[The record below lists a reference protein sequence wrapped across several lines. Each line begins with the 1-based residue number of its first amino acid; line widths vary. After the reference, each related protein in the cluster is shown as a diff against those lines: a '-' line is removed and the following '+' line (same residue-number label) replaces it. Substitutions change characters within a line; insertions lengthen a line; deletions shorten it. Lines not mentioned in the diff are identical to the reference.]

1 MSVIPPNNNT
11 GLLID
16 DFINYANAHLSTIQG
31 IVNTTSLYP
40 PLGTPGPGVLNWSG
54 YYVAPAQ
61 LSGIINVPSITPE
74 LLQMVEEENKAMD
87 DIGYP
92 IGESNPYT
100 MDETVA
106 QSTQE
111 ILEAKSEDFIVGDAI
126 IYDDTVPFN
135 EILDEIPPSSIKI
148 PGNNPVDQESP
159 AYKAALA
166 KLKNNTAAGGGLN
179 WFKIAAQ
186 VIRVCEGGYYHPDM
200 KIRNPKGFAGML
212 DSGETMMGIDR
223 RFDNKAALNSPAGLE
238 FWRLIDAENA
248 RYNPKWKNEYLPP
261 DPLFT
266 KLAVL
271 VASMQKPQWDEWF
284 PAQFKGYP
292 ELQKVIL
299 SNDLLAFHFIYGIWN
314 GSGWFNAFARI
325 CKEAWNGGMRDG
337 NKLALYIT
345 KRRINNAGVYSSNL
359 NKTIAQGG
367 IRICEH
373 YGIKPSSLA

>member
-74 LLQMVEEENKAMD
+74 LLQQVEEENKAMD

-92 IGESNPYT
+92 IGETNPYT
-100 MDETVA
+100 MDESVA
-106 QSTQE
+106 GDIQ
-111 ILEAKSEDFIVGDAI
+111 LNLDAKSEDFIVGDAV

-135 EILDEIPPSSIKI
+135 EILDEIPPSSIKV
-148 PGNNPVDQESP
+148 PGNNPVDKESP

-166 KLKNNTAAGGGLN
+166 KLKNNANADGSLN
-179 WFKIAAQ
+179 WYKIATQ

-200 KIRNPKGFAGML
+200 KIRNPKAFAGMGV
-212 DSGETMMGIDR
+212 SGETMMGIDR
-223 RFDNKAALNSPAGLE
+223 TFDNKAALNSPEGLE
-238 FWRLIDAENA
+238 FWRLIDSEDA
-248 RYNPKWKNEYLPP
+248 RNRWKSEYLPP
-261 DPLFT
+261 NPLFT
-266 KLAVL
+266 KLATLTAAMV
-271 VASMQKPQWDEWF
+271 KPQWDKWF
-284 PAQFKGYP
+284 PSYYRGYP

-299 SNDLLAFHFIYGIWN
+299 SNDLLLFHMIYCIWN
-314 GSGWFNAFARI
+314 GEGWFQGFANIMKNAW
-325 CKEAWNGGMRDG
+325 KGGERDA
-337 NKLALYIT
+337 NKLALLFT
-345 KRRINNAGVYSSNL
+345 KRRISNAGVVRATQVQNTPIS
-359 NKTIAQGG
+359 QGG
-367 IRICEH
+367 LRICEH

>member
-74 LLQMVEEENKAMD
+74 LLQQVEEENKAMD

-92 IGESNPYT
+92 IGETNPYT
-100 MDETVA
+100 MDETVTLD
-106 QSTQE
+106 TQ
-111 ILEAKSEDFIVGDAI
+111 ISLDAKSEDFVVGDTL

-135 EILDEIPPSSIKI
+135 EILNEIPPSSIKI

-166 KLKNNTAAGGGLN
+166 KLKNNANTDGSLN
-179 WFKIAAQ
+179 WYKIAAQ

-200 KIRNPKGFAGML
+200 KIRNPKAFAGMGI
-212 DSGETMMGIDR
+212 SGETMMGIDR
-223 RFDNKAALNSPAGLE
+223 LWDNPKALNSPEGLE
-238 FWRLIDAENA
+238 FWRLIDAEDA
-248 RYNPKWKNEYLPP
+248 RNRWKNEYVPP
-261 DPLFT
+261 NPLFT
-266 KLAVL
+266 KLATL
-271 VASMQKPQWDEWF
+271 TAAMAKPQWDSWF
-284 PAQFKGYP
+284 PTYYRGYP

-299 SNDLLAFHFIYGIWN
+299 SNDLLLFHSIYCIWN
-314 GSGWFNAFARI
+314 GIGWFIGFSTVM
-325 CKEAWNGGMRDG
+325 KKAWDGGMRDG
-337 NKLALYIT
+337 NKLALLFT
-345 KRRINNAGVYSSNL
+345 KRRIANTGVTKPTQPL
-359 NKTIAQGG
+359 NIPISQGG
-367 IRICEH
+367 QRICEH
-373 YGIKPSSLA
+373 YGIKASALV